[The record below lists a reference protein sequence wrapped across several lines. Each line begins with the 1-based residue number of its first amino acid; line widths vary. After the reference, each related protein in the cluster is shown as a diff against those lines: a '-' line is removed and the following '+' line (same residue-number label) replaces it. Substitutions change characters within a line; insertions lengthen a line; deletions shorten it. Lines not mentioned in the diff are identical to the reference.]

1 LRTVRSASPAMLV
14 VACTLFLVALT
25 TVLHFEVLRGLTAG
39 LPVLPVASR
48 SKVLVAIFATLAAHA
63 FEMTLYGLAFYLLV
77 RHADVGGLTGRI
89 APTLVTCLYF
99 SAETYTSLG
108 FGDLTPSGPIRLMA
122 GAEALNGLL
131 LIGWSASYAHIV
143 MERYTEP
150 KRGARER

>member
-1 LRTVRSASPAMLV
+1 MKAGVSTTPWFRVRRPRRAAPSVASSSNVSIRGFWLGPADRRSLRTVRSASPAMLV

-89 APTLVTCLYF
+89 
-99 SAETYTSLG
+99 
-108 FGDLTPSGPIRLMA
+108 
-122 GAEALNGLL
+122 
-131 LIGWSASYAHIV
+131 
-143 MERYTEP
+143 
-150 KRGARER
+150 